1 MLEALISGGLFAF
14 FLVFARL
21 GSAMM
26 LLPGVG
32 EAFVPPTVRL
42 ALAVLVSLLVLP
54 AVWQSLPPQPASPSA
69 LVLLLLGEVVIG
81 LFLGTLARLLMS
93 SLSVAGMVIA
103 QTGAL
108 ANAMVNDPISAQ
120 QGAIPGNFLTV
131 TAVVVLLL
139 LDLHHLLLRA
149 LVDSYGL
156 FLPGDALPVGDFAE
170 VVTRTVAEA
179 FVLAVRMAAPF
190 IVVGT
195 IFFLGLGLLA
205 RLMPQVQIF
214 FIAMP
219 LQIALALLVL
229 ALSLP
234 LVLRVYLEGFEQTF
248 LPYLA
253 P

>member
-1 MLEALISGGLFAF
+1 VLEALISGGLFAF

-21 GSAMM
+21 GAAMM

-42 ALAVLVSLLVLP
+42 SLAVLVSLLVLP

-81 LFLGTLARLLMS
+81 VFFGTLSRLLVS
-93 SLSVAGMVIA
+93 ALSIAGMVVA

-108 ANAMVNDPISAQ
+108 ANAMINDPISAQ

-149 LVDSYGL
+149 LVDTYGL
-156 FLPGDALPVGDFAE
+156 FLPGEPLPVGDFAD
-170 VVTRTVAEA
+170 VVARTVADSFA
-179 FVLAVRMAAPF
+179 LAARMAAPF

-195 IFFLGLGLLA
+195 IFYLGLGLLA

-219 LQIALALLVL
+219 LQIALSLLVL

-234 LVLRVYLEGFEQTF
+234 LVLRVYLQGFEATF